1 MTILWRSKKE
11 TKSWLKQAER
21 LHIEINVNNP
31 DILSKVQMIRLNKSD
46 LQMIKCIQPL
56 IEQNIER
63 LVDDFYNSII
73 EINELREIIQK
84 HSSVDR
90 LRNTLKVHLVELFN
104 GKIDNHFL
112 EKRLRVAK
120 VHYHIGLKPA
130 WYMGAFQNL
139 QNSLINIISNTIST
153 KEEVTTFIT
162 AITKILSLEQQIVL
176 EAYEDENLK
185 QRNKQYENAKTEIKG
200 KILKTSLEL
209 VSLAEETNTSVER
222 LIENSNTVNQMVIK
236 SNEDSTM
243 AQAFTK
249 EGQQKINEL
258 VQNIQG
264 ISTNIENMNHS
275 VTKLSEA
282 SSQITTVVKIVQNIA
297 DQTNLLA
304 LNSAIEAA
312 RAGEHGKGF
321 SIVSEEV
328 RKLAEE
334 TKNSVGKIQNLIHS
348 SNEYTHHVI
357 ETLKQVNKTVLI
369 GNETSSQA
377 NESFTKISE
386 SIYENV
392 QKINLA
398 KDQMD
403 DLVVAIKEIGT
414 ATSGVTE
421 AAEHLNETADLA

>member
-334 TKNSVGKIQNLIHS
+334 TKNSVGKIQYLIHS

>member
-1 MTILWRSKKE
+1 MTIFWRSEKE
-11 TKSWLKQAER
+11 TRSWLKQAER

-63 LVDDFYNSII
+63 LVDDFYNSIL
-73 EINELREIIQK
+73 EINELKEITQK
-84 HSSVDR
+84 HSSVDK

-153 KEEVTTFIT
+153 KEEATTFIT

-185 QRNKQYENAKTEIKG
+185 QRNEQYENAKTEIKG

-209 VSLAEETNTSVER
+209 VSLAEETNISVER

-249 EGQQKINEL
+249 EGQQKISDL

-348 SNEYTHHVI
+348 SNEYTQHVI

-377 NESFTKISE
+377 HESFKKISE
-386 SIYENV
+386 SICENV

-403 DLVVAIKEIGT
+403 DLVVAIKEIGK

-421 AAEHLNETADLA
+421 AAEHLNETANLA

>member
-1 MTILWRSKKE
+1 MTIFWRSEKE
-11 TKSWLKQAER
+11 TRSWLKQAER

-63 LVDDFYNSII
+63 LVDDFYNSIL
-73 EINELREIIQK
+73 EINELKEITQK
-84 HSSVDR
+84 HSSVDK

-139 QNSLINIISNTIST
+139 QNSLINIISNTISA

-185 QRNKQYENAKTEIKG
+185 QRNGQYENAKTEIKG

-209 VSLAEETNTSVER
+209 VSLAEETNISVER
-222 LIENSNTVNQMVIK
+222 LIENSNTVNQMVIR

-249 EGQQKINEL
+249 EGQQKINDL

-348 SNEYTHHVI
+348 SNEYTQHVI

-377 NESFTKISE
+377 HESFTKISE
-386 SIYENV
+386 SICENV

-398 KDQMD
+398 KNQMD

-421 AAEHLNETADLA
+421 AAEHLNETANLA

>member
-1 MTILWRSKKE
+1 
-11 TKSWLKQAER
+11 
-21 LHIEINVNNP
+21 
-31 DILSKVQMIRLNKSD
+31 
-46 LQMIKCIQPL
+46 
-56 IEQNIER
+56 
-63 LVDDFYNSII
+63 
-73 EINELREIIQK
+73 
-84 HSSVDR
+84 
-90 LRNTLKVHLVELFN
+90 
-104 GKIDNHFL
+104 
-112 EKRLRVAK
+112 
-120 VHYHIGLKPA
+120 
-130 WYMGAFQNL
+130 
-139 QNSLINIISNTIST
+139 
-153 KEEVTTFIT
+153 
-162 AITKILSLEQQIVL
+162 
-176 EAYEDENLK
+176 
-185 QRNKQYENAKTEIKG
+185 
-200 KILKTSLEL
+200 
-209 VSLAEETNTSVER
+209 
-222 LIENSNTVNQMVIK
+222 MVIK

-249 EGQQKINEL
+249 EGQQKISDL

-348 SNEYTHHVI
+348 SNEYTQHVI

-377 NESFTKISE
+377 HESCKKISE
-386 SIYENV
+386 SICENV

-403 DLVVAIKEIGT
+403 DLVVAIKEIGK

-421 AAEHLNETADLA
+421 AAEHLNETANLA

>member
-1 MTILWRSKKE
+1 MTILWRSEKK
-11 TKSWLKQAER
+11 TSSWLKQAER

-56 IEQNIER
+56 IEQNIEM
-63 LVDDFYNSII
+63 LVDDFYNSIL
-73 EINELREIIQK
+73 EINELKEITQK
-84 HSSVDR
+84 YSSVDK

-120 VHYHIGLKPA
+120 IHYHIGLKPA

-185 QRNKQYENAKTEIKG
+185 QRNEQYENAKTEIKG

-236 SNEDSTM
+236 SNEDSTI
-243 AQAFTK
+243 AQTFTK
-249 EGQQKINEL
+249 EGQQKINDL

-264 ISTNIENMNHS
+264 ISTNIESMNHS

-348 SNEYTHHVI
+348 SNEYTQHVI

-377 NESFTKISE
+377 HESFKKISE
-386 SIYENV
+386 SICENV

-403 DLVVAIKEIGT
+403 DLVVAIKEIGK

-421 AAEHLNETADLA
+421 AAEHLNETANLA